1 MRSNLLGS
9 LATTKSLL
17 TTEQQLVWLDWQPCL
32 SFDCYDVIK
41 CITKN
46 IGGWSLSCYTLVL
59 VFPRYVCGAFE
70 LLISRWAT
78 LGNIGQDRVMLILE
92 LRWPCGRGITSS
104 RCLNFF
110 TTKAGRSRG
119 AGSALQI
126 LQLHNSC
133 WALCCKFRWRQINID
148 RSVLNNCIKMHMTR
162 DSLLFLM
169 NEKCYCRGRIWPM
182 NTWTPVF
189 YRFPP
194 IIFISKTDST
204 HISFIFIESPLILV
218 KCPGP

>member
-17 TTEQQLVWLDWQPCL
+17 TTEQQLVWWDWQPCL

-110 TTKAGRSRG
+110 TTEAGRSNCSCSYITYVEHSVRE
-119 AGSALQI
+119 ALQVQMKTNKYWQI
-126 LQLHNSC
+126 FFKQLNKNAYDARIANFVC
-133 WALCCKFRWRQINID
+133 L
-148 RSVLNNCIKMHMTR
+148 
-162 DSLLFLM
+162 
-169 NEKCYCRGRIWPM
+169 NEKCFSGGRIWPM

-189 YRFPP
+189 YRCPP
-194 IIFISKTDST
+194 IIFISNTDNA
-204 HISFIFIESPLILV
+204 HISFYLYW
-218 KCPGP
+218 

>member
-1 MRSNLLGS
+1 MRMSRIFQSVNLWVGDGDGVMDNGRGWSRCLEASHMEGRGLLSCECEVIIFYQCLLSSWMWGVLFIFAARNTS
-9 LATTKSLL
+9 LTKNHQKSSDYWAV
-17 TTEQQLVWLDWQPCL
+17 TCL
-32 SFDCYDVIK
+32 MRLAAMFDCYDLIK

-46 IGGWSLSCYTLVL
+46 IGRWSLSCYTLVL

-119 AGSALQI
+119 AGPAVI
-126 LQLHNSC
+126 
-133 WALCCKFRWRQINID
+133 
-148 RSVLNNCIKMHMTR
+148 
-162 DSLLFLM
+162 
-169 NEKCYCRGRIWPM
+169 
-182 NTWTPVF
+182 
-189 YRFPP
+189 
-194 IIFISKTDST
+194 
-204 HISFIFIESPLILV
+204 
-218 KCPGP
+218 